1 MQIGLNEMEKLI
13 QADRKAYKIKLYVLL
28 LIAIVV
34 ILFSLCLKTI
44 ENGVFPLGQMFSS
57 YKTWIH
63 LNLAKWLDWP
73 CYLYRREVI
82 AAIPCYY
89 DVIARLKITALT
101 FGCGVLLSM
110 SGSLFQSVFRNPIA
124 APTMLGVNTGVQ
136 MGILVLVL
144 QYGGMAQNMPF
155 QKYVYCYIGAAAM
168 LALIIVT
175 GKISSGKNKFSVFD
189 LLITGAILSQV
200 VSAVRTYYTFSM
212 ENDQV
217 LLLKEISNAISVN
230 IDPISFIFLGAV
242 LLICLVPIW
251 LIRFSFNAVCFDNDE
266 ARSFGVNTMGIKMI
280 ALLLGTFMVT
290 AAMVHCGSVGMV
302 SLIAP
307 IISRAVFGA
316 DFRKVFW
323 GNLLVGGTI
332 LVVCRDI
339 ASMIPFT
346 TEGLPVGTVVDF
358 VAVPIF
364 VVVIIM
370 QRRVW
375 E

>member
-1 MQIGLNEMEKLI
+1 
-13 QADRKAYKIKLYVLL
+13 
-28 LIAIVV
+28 
-34 ILFSLCLKTI
+34 
-44 ENGVFPLGQMFSS
+44 
-57 YKTWIH
+57 
-63 LNLAKWLDWP
+63 
-73 CYLYRREVI
+73 
-82 AAIPCYY
+82 
-89 DVIARLKITALT
+89 
-101 FGCGVLLSM
+101 
-110 SGSLFQSVFRNPIA
+110 
-124 APTMLGVNTGVQ
+124 

-144 QYGGMAQNMPF
+144 QYGGMAQSMPL
-155 QKYVYCYIGAAAM
+155 QKYIYCYIGAAAM
-168 LALIIVT
+168 LAIIMAA
-175 GKISSGKNKFSVFD
+175 GKLSSGKNKFSVFD

-230 IDPISFIFLGAV
+230 IEPVSFIFLGVA
-242 LLICLVPIW
+242 LLICIVPIW

-266 ARSFGVNTMGIKMI
+266 ARSFGVNTMGIKLI

-290 AAMVHCGSVGMV
+290 AAMVHCGAVGMI
-302 SLIAP
+302 SLIVP

-323 GNLLVGGTI
+323 GNLLIGGTL
-332 LVVCRDI
+332 LVICRDI

-346 TEGLPVGTVVDF
+346 TEGLPIGTVVDF
-358 VAVPIF
+358 VAAPVF
-364 VVVIIM
+364 VVIIIM

>member
-1 MQIGLNEMEKLI
+1 MQIGLNSMEKLI
-13 QADRKAYKIKLYVLL
+13 QADSKEYRTKLYVLVCITVTVL
-28 LIAIVV
+28 LLS
-34 ILFSLCLKTI
+34 LFFKTI
-44 ENGVFPLGQMFSS
+44 ERGIFPPGQMINS
-57 YKTWIH
+57 YKTWIQ
-63 LNLAKWLDWP
+63 LNFAKWFESSL
-73 CYLYRREVI
+73 YLHRRELI

-89 DVIARLKITALT
+89 DVIARLKITLLT
-101 FGCGVLLSM
+101 FECGVLLAM

-144 QYGGMAQNMPF
+144 QYGGMAQSMPL
-155 QKYVYCYIGAAAM
+155 QKYIYCYIGAAAM
-168 LALIIVT
+168 LAIIMAA
-175 GKISSGKNKFSVFD
+175 GKLSSGKNKFSVFD

-230 IDPISFIFLGAV
+230 IEPVSFIFLGVA
-242 LLICLVPIW
+242 LLICIVPIW

-266 ARSFGVNTMGIKMI
+266 ARSFGVNTMGIKLI

-290 AAMVHCGSVGMV
+290 AAMVHCGAVGMI
-302 SLIAP
+302 SLIVP

-323 GNLLVGGTI
+323 GNLLIGGTL
-332 LVVCRDI
+332 LVICRDI

-346 TEGLPVGTVVDF
+346 TEGLPIGTVVDF
-358 VAVPIF
+358 VAAPVF
-364 VVVIIM
+364 VVIIIM